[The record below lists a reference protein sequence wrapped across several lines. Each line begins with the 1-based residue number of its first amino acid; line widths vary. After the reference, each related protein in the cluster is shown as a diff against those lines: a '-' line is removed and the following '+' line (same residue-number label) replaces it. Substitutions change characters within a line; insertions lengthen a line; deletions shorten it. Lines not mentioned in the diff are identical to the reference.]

1 MNTALWIISG
11 VLALLF
17 VMAGLM
23 KISQPR
29 EKLAASGMAWAEDFS
44 LGSVR
49 AIGAVEVLG
58 ALGLVLPARARHRAG
73 PDGLGRPRARGDHA
87 GRRRGAPASEGGEG
101 APGQCG
107 ADPSGRRCG
116 LGPLRPLRLLR
127 LTPPRRNLA
136 DKGIEMIDRRNVLRG
151 TGAAALGAL
160 AITAVTSGTDLAAA
174 ATGDRELLGDPAST
188 PQAESLWP
196 ADLTRTERK
205 HLEVFDE
212 LDFAVYSGQQWD
224 RIGES
229 HAQNIRVHWPDGHY
243 TDGIDRHI
251 ADMKGQFVWAPDTR
265 ITEHPIRIAK
275 ENLTSVTGVM
285 QGTFTRPMPDGKGGF
300 IQPTG
305 KKFSINMATVGIW
318 NKRAVME
325 EEFLFWDNLTFRQQ
339 IGLA

>member
-1 MNTALWIISG
+1 
-11 VLALLF
+11 
-17 VMAGLM
+17 
-23 KISQPR
+23 
-29 EKLAASGMAWAEDFS
+29 
-44 LGSVR
+44 
-49 AIGAVEVLG
+49 
-58 ALGLVLPARARHRAG
+58 
-73 PDGLGRPRARGDHA
+73 
-87 GRRRGAPASEGGEG
+87 
-101 APGQCG
+101 
-107 ADPSGRRCG
+107 
-116 LGPLRPLRLLR
+116 
-127 LTPPRRNLA
+127 
-136 DKGIEMIDRRNVLRG
+136 MIDRRNVLRG

-212 LDFAVYSGQQWD
+212 LDFDVYSGQQWD

-229 HAQNIRVHWPDGHY
+229 HTQNIRVHWPDGHY

-251 ADMKGQFVWAPDTR
+251 ADMKSQFVWAPDTR

-275 ENLTSVTGVM
+275 DNLTSVTGVM

-325 EEFLFWDNLTFRQQ
+325 EEFLFWDNLTFYQQ